1 MPKCCS
7 GPRATPAPL
16 RKLRRSPQ
24 SQRGRREGERCSRAS
39 LGEMKANVPVRDQLP
54 SRSPSNDWRGLRQGN
69 PQGMSRAPLPPGVA
83 GGRVV
88 VGSTLSLG
96 IRVCRSL
103 CLQHPCPTYSHH
115 LVSVTLLHSF
125 ISSVNSQAC
134 PLISHFHGTNI
145 FLPQHSPES

>member
-1 MPKCCS
+1 MLL
-7 GPRATPAPL
+7 GAPSYSSL
-16 RKLRRSPQ
+16 TEKAAEKPTESARKKERWEVLQ
-24 SQRGRREGERCSRAS
+24 SK
-39 LGEMKANVPVRDQLP
+39 LGGNESKLPVRDQLP

-83 GGRVV
+83 GGQVV